1 VYQAYPDK
9 RRQCRALTRTSIEL
23 QEIVMTERA
32 VALTNFVAAAI
43 LAAIASPH
51 PPRTDSI
58 GHQNEK

>member
-9 RRQCRALTRTSIEL
+9 RRQCRALARTSSEL
-23 QEIVMTERA
+23 QEIVMTERVA
-32 VALTNFVAAAI
+32 ALTSFVAAAI

-58 GHQNEK
+58 GHQKEK